1 MPKDGKP
8 VLTPEKGFFT
18 IKRLI
23 ITFNKNT
30 PMFDKIKDVYQ
41 LQKMAKELKKEL
53 KNTHIE
59 AEVDGVI
66 VIVDGEQEVISITWA
81 EGAESNPKKLQE
93 NIVKASNKGIKKAQQ
108 IAAEK
113 MKPLMSGMN
122 MPNLPAEE
130 KK

>member
-1 MPKDGKP
+1 
-8 VLTPEKGFFT
+8 
-18 IKRLI
+18 
-23 ITFNKNT
+23 
-30 PMFDKIKDVYQ
+30 MFDKIKDVYQ

-66 VIVDGEQEVISITWA
+66 VIVDGEQEVISITWP
-81 EGAESNPKKLQE
+81 EGAESNPKKLQDT
-93 NIVKASNKGIKKAQQ
+93 IVKASNKGIKKAQQ

-122 MPNLPAEE
+122 MPNLEEE